1 MDPLPNLIGLKLDS
15 DYFYRIQIGIFFIE
29 FASDNFASDQIKF
42 ALNSDHIAIAISA
55 HCGFEYLYKSSCE
68 DTETR
73 NCEDTETRKGML
85 SYFGFSLIHEEITYQ
100 NGKHKQLL
108 KGSKK
113 SEEQKNSNTET
124 KGRHEGDTSQGISRD
139 HRIRIEEENIL

>member
-1 MDPLPNLIGLKLDS
+1 MDLLPNLIGLKSDS
-15 DYFYRIQIGIFFIE
+15 DYFYRIQIGLFFIG
-29 FASDNFASDQIKF
+29 FASDNLASDHIKF
-42 ALNSDHIAIAISA
+42 ALNSDHTAIPLYT
-55 HCGFEYLYKSSCE
+55 HCGFEYLCKSS
-68 DTETR
+68 
-73 NCEDTETRKGML
+73 CEDTETRKGML